1 MGFGKDR
8 KDRNILLGIAGAG
21 LALGIALLVAAGK
34 IGGGSEDDDD
44 QDGELRELLRTSDGE
59 DDPDEDL
66 DD

>member
-1 MGFGKDR
+1 MGFGKDG
-8 KDRNILLGIAGAG
+8 KNRNILLGIAGAG

-44 QDGELRELLRTSDGE
+44 QDGELRELLRTSDG
-59 DDPDEDL
+59 DDDANEDL